1 MPVMNFFHQP
11 IVYCILGAVAVQL
24 LSIIDACRH
33 SANERPDYRSL
44 RFYVKFL
51 ASVLVAAIVGYI
63 YFENADAYDR
73 IVYFHTGASAPL
85 LIRSL
90 SASMPLVV
98 KPKE

>member
-1 MPVMNFFHQP
+1 MIVFNPP
-11 IVYCILGAVAVQL
+11 IDCCILGAIAVQL
-24 LSIIDACRH
+24 LQAIDASRRRL
-33 SANERPDYRSL
+33 SQRPDYASG
-44 RFYVKFL
+44 RFYVRFL
-51 ASVLVAAIVGYI
+51 SSVCIAAIVGYI